1 MAARLTAVVQHAGLL
16 LLRAAIVGGPAA
28 TLAVLNTTWSNTIS
42 RTPCHDVDPNCLPCP
57 LVAAASGGCA
67 GPVAGPGGRPSYFCN
82 AAALACMDGRVVS
95 LNISHAGLVLSHLQA
110 NVSQLSELR
119 HLGEHMVLLCV
130 RLVLRALLGCPPCWH
145 FIPGHCMQA
154 LIYTHHSMCACLCR
168 TTAGL
173 EGIQLGSSMLPSAWS
188 ALSKLVSLQ
197 LSANSTRVGALPP
210 SWGLLQSL
218 QRLSLANLTVEAA
231 GLPSGWSN
239 LTSLQSLE
247 LHDINLMG
255 DGLMLPAAWGSGL
268 RSLEN
273 LTLSHVRGLAAGQQ
287 LPDAWVAGLPALKV
301 LQLTEVGNLSS
312 PLGHYAQL
320 VNRPSSN
327 ATTGGLRVLVLSGL
341 NLAGT
346 IPAALLNTSWC
357 VLLCRHLC
365 KQEHAMSARAL
376 LLSLT

>member
-1 MAARLTAVVQHAGLL
+1 MSTM
-16 LLRAAIVGGPAA
+16 
-28 TLAVLNTTWSNTIS
+28 LAFHS
-42 RTPCHDVDPNCLPCP
+42 
-57 LVAAASGGCA
+57 
-67 GPVAGPGGRPSYFCN
+67 
-82 AAALACMDGRVVS
+82 
-95 LNISHAGLVLSHLQA
+95 
-110 NVSQLSELR
+110 
-119 HLGEHMVLLCV
+119 
-130 RLVLRALLGCPPCWH
+130 RALHASTDLHSPLH
-145 FIPGHCMQA
+145 VCMP
-154 LIYTHHSMCACLCR
+154 CR

-327 ATTGGLRVLVLSGL
+327 ATTGGLRVLVLSG
-341 NLAGT
+341 AGST
-346 IPAALLNTSWC
+346 WRAPSQPHCSTPAGACCCAGICASRNMQCL
-357 VLLCRHLC
+357 
-365 KQEHAMSARAL
+365 RAL